1 MLCYAKLY
9 FWEESD
15 TSPENGARS
24 SYKKEVLFNHL
35 LLKPTATAAGARSRW
50 IFYFIFFFNSIR
62 VSSSFHFPLFSNS
75 FFLGFFFTT
84 GIAGATMQSRWVRQA
99 LSCELIS
106 IIQMEWRWR
115 GENRKTKKY
124 QIKSNKDFVRS
135 FVLSRGRL
143 NRRRR
148 EPQKRK
154 EVGGGEENHIT
165 RMLCMSII
173 PTDIGNRLSPKNKKK
188 GTWIN
193 DWRVQKFESGF
204 NCRRLGIDASPCFRL
219 PDRPSAK
226 RDKSPPASCFRY
238 SQYFFRKKKLVSK
251 K

>member
-1 MLCYAKLY
+1 VLCYAKLY

-84 GIAGATMQSRWVRQA
+84 GIAGATMQSRWVRQV

-115 GENRKTKKY
+115 GENRKTKKF

-135 FVLSRGRL
+135 FVRSFSLEGDWTEGGE
-143 NRRRR
+143 NH
-148 EPQKRK
+148 RK
-154 EVGGGEENHIT
+154 EKKWGGGGESHNPNVMCVYYSH
-165 RMLCMSII
+165 RHRQPVI
-173 PTDIGNRLSPKNKKK
+173 P
-188 GTWIN
+188 
-193 DWRVQKFESGF
+193 
-204 NCRRLGIDASPCFRL
+204 
-219 PDRPSAK
+219 
-226 RDKSPPASCFRY
+226 
-238 SQYFFRKKKLVSK
+238 
-251 K
+251 